1 MLCRRFLGCLIVVL
15 WALVANSTADAEIV
29 NFTFEGDTVG
39 SMPTGWSETSGYDGH
54 SVTAYVTTTTAGAGA
69 QCFYMDD
76 WAGASQLSLR
86 TSFASQSSG
95 LFQLTGMARVEQD
108 DVGLNPFGLL
118 GYANSRFNNLKFSSD
133 GTFRY
138 ENGHSNWV
146 STGATYEP
154 GEWYDFL
161 FVIDMETR
169 RWSFEIEDQLGNPV
183 CSATD
188 LQFGSSSIYTGLF
201 YEIRSYGVGGSGA
214 GQWYIDNI
222 ELKQVPE
229 PSTLALLATAVAS
242 LLFMAWRRRRRVG
255 VV

>member
-39 SMPTGWSETSGYDGH
+39 SMPTGWSETSGYDGN
-54 SVTAYVTTTTAGAGA
+54 SVTAYVTNTTAGAGA
-69 QCFYMDD
+69 QSFYMDD
-76 WAGASQLSLR
+76 WAGPSQLSLR
-86 TSFASQSSG
+86 TSFAPQSSG

-108 DVGLNPFGLL
+108 DVGLRPFGLL
-118 GYANSRFNNLKFSSD
+118 GYANSRFNNLTFSSD
-133 GTFRY
+133 GMFRY
-138 ENGHSNWV
+138 ENGHDWV
-146 STGATYEP
+146 STGVAYQPEQ
-154 GEWYDFL
+154 WYDFL
-161 FVIDMETR
+161 FLVDMDR
-169 RWSFEIEDQLGNPV
+169 HRWSFEIEDQLENPV

-188 LQFGSSSIYTGLF
+188 LEFGSSSIYTGYF
-201 YEIRSYGVGGSGA
+201 YQIRSWGVGGSGT

-229 PSTLALLATAVAS
+229 PSTLVLLAATVAS
-242 LLFMAWRRRRRVG
+242 LLLLAWRRRRVG